1 MNTLTYVSTIKTM
14 KIAMIAG
21 ASLLLCGAAALA
33 ADAPTPDANMKCSDY
48 IAASKAA
55 GTWHVSSGDK
65 DADALD
71 KKIDDYCEAHPAAL
85 VLEVV
90 QKAMSGQ

>member
-1 MNTLTYVSTIKTM
+1 M

-21 ASLLLCGAAALA
+21 LSLVLCGATHAAE
-33 ADAPTPDANMKCSDY
+33 APAPDANMKCSDY

-55 GTWHVSSGDK
+55 GTWHVSSGDE

-85 VLEVV
+85 VMEVV

>member
-1 MNTLTYVSTIKTM
+1 M
-14 KIAMIAG
+14 KIAIIVG
-21 ASLLLCGAAALA
+21 VSLLLCGVAQAAE
-33 ADAPTPDANMKCSDY
+33 APTPDANMKCSDY

-55 GTWHVSSGDK
+55 GTWHVTSGDK

-71 KKIDDYCEAHPAAL
+71 KKIDDYCEAHPADL
-85 VLEVV
+85 VMEVV

>member
-1 MNTLTYVSTIKTM
+1 MNL
-14 KIAMIAG
+14 KIAIIIGTA
-21 ASLLLCGAAALA
+21 LLLCGAAQA

-55 GTWHVSSGDK
+55 GTWRVSSGDK

-71 KKIDDYCEAHPAAL
+71 KKVDDDCEAHPAAL
-85 VLEVV
+85 VMEVV

>member
-1 MNTLTYVSTIKTM
+1 M
-14 KIAMIAG
+14 KIAMIIG
-21 ASLLLCGAAALA
+21 ASLLVCGAAQA

-48 IAASKAA
+48 IEASKAA
-55 GTWHVSSGDK
+55 GTWRVSSGDK

-71 KKIDDYCEAHPAAL
+71 KKIDDYCEAHPSDK
-85 VLEVV
+85 VMEVV

>member
-1 MNTLTYVSTIKTM
+1 M
-14 KIAMIAG
+14 KIALIVG
-21 ASLLLCGAAALA
+21 ASLLICGAAQA

-55 GTWHVSSGDK
+55 GTWRVSSGDK

-71 KKIDDYCEAHPAAL
+71 KKIDDYCEAHATAL
-85 VLEVV
+85 VMEVV